1 MIEITIPRLGWSMDE
16 GRFSSWLKQEGE
28 KVVSGDQL
36 FVLEGEKSVQEI
48 ESLDAGILRL
58 LPTSPKAGDVV
69 LVGQLIGYLA
79 KEGEMLPAASE
90 AAVPVVSTPLA
101 EPLVTSGPPAAVRAE
116 PTRAGRLLSSPRARR
131 AAAVL
136 NVAISDVQGTG
147 KSGRVRERD
156 VENFA
161 SEGGPRALG
170 DAAANSETGAE
181 LSVPITVLRRTIA
194 ERMLASLANTAPVTL
209 HCQVDATKL
218 VALRVELKAA
228 AAGASIP
235 SYTDIIVKL
244 SASTL
249 LGFPMLA
256 GQWRENR
263 IVLPTEINIGI
274 AVDTEAGLLVPVA
287 HRVNL
292 LSLAELAATIR
303 KLIDGARGRKLPP
316 EDLRGGVFTITNL
329 GAFGIGAFNPIIN
342 FPETAILGLGAIRR
356 LPAVLSDGSIA
367 ARDQITLSLT
377 FDHRVVDGAPAAAF
391 LQALSERIGNPVIS
405 LLGFDATLPENRGG
419 VG

>member
-1 MIEITIPRLGWSMDE
+1 MIEITIPRLGWSMEE
-16 GRFSSWLKQEGE
+16 GKFASWLKQEGE
-28 KVVSGDQL
+28 RVASGEEL
-36 FVLEGEKSVQEI
+36 YVLEGEKAVQEI

-79 KEGEMLPAASE
+79 KEGEMPPPASETTVSALSTPRTDAPVTSASGQPAADQ
-90 AAVPVVSTPLA
+90 V
-101 EPLVTSGPPAAVRAE
+101 EPARS
-116 PTRAGRLLSSPRARR
+116 GRLLSSPRARR

-136 NVAISDVQGTG
+136 NVAISAVQGSG
-147 KSGRVRERD
+147 KSGRVRARD
-156 VENFA
+156 VENIAPVAA
-161 SEGGPRALG
+161 S
-170 DAAANSETGAE
+170 SESGAE
-181 LSVPITVLRRTIA
+181 RSVPVTVLRRTIA

-209 HCQVDATKL
+209 HCHVDATKL
-218 VALRVELKAA
+218 VALRGEFKAA
-228 AAGASIP
+228 ATGAPIP
-235 SYTDIIVKL
+235 SYTDIIAKL

-287 HRVNL
+287 HRVNF
-292 LSLAELAATIR
+292 LSLTELAVTTR

-316 EDLRGGVFTITNL
+316 EALRGGVFTITNL
-329 GAFGIGAFNPIIN
+329 GMFGIGAFNPIIN

-356 LPAVLSDGSIA
+356 IPSVLTDGSIA
-367 ARDQITLSLT
+367 ARDQIILSLT

-391 LQALSERIGNPVIS
+391 LREISERIENPMIS
-405 LLGFDATLPENRGG
+405 LLGFEAIQPAESGRG
-419 VG
+419 

>member
-1 MIEITIPRLGWSMDE
+1 MIEITIPRLGWSMEE
-16 GRFSSWLKQEGE
+16 GKFASWLKQEGE
-28 KVVSGDQL
+28 RVESGDQL
-36 FVLEGEKSVQEI
+36 FVLEGEKAVQEV

-58 LPTSPKAGDVV
+58 LPTSPKMGDVV
-69 LVGQLIGYLA
+69 MVGQLIGYLA
-79 KEGEMLPAASE
+79 KEGEMLPAAPE
-90 AAVPVVSTPLA
+90 AAVPAVSTPLA
-101 EPLVTSGPPAAVRAE
+101 EPPVASGQPAAVQAE
-116 PTRAGRLLSSPRARR
+116 PAPAGRLLSSPRARR
-131 AAAVL
+131 AAAFL

-147 KSGRVRERD
+147 KSGRVRARD

-161 SEGGPRALG
+161 SEGGPGALR
-170 DAAANSETGAE
+170 DAAASSDSGAE
-181 LSVPITVLRRTIA
+181 RSVPITVLRRTIA

-218 VALRVELKAA
+218 VALRAELKAA
-228 AAGASIP
+228 ATGASIP
-235 SYTDIIVKL
+235 SYTDIVAKL

-292 LSLAELAATIR
+292 LSLAELAATTR

-356 LPAVLSDGSIA
+356 LPAVLADGSIA

-391 LQALSERIGNPVIS
+391 LQALSERIGNPVI
-405 LLGFDATLPENRGG
+405 
-419 VG
+419 

>member
-1 MIEITIPRLGWSMDE
+1 
-16 GRFSSWLKQEGE
+16 
-28 KVVSGDQL
+28 
-36 FVLEGEKSVQEI
+36 
-48 ESLDAGILRL
+48 
-58 LPTSPKAGDVV
+58 
-69 LVGQLIGYLA
+69 
-79 KEGEMLPAASE
+79 
-90 AAVPVVSTPLA
+90 
-101 EPLVTSGPPAAVRAE
+101 
-116 PTRAGRLLSSPRARR
+116 
-131 AAAVL
+131 
-136 NVAISDVQGTG
+136 
-147 KSGRVRERD
+147 
-156 VENFA
+156 
-161 SEGGPRALG
+161 
-170 DAAANSETGAE
+170 
-181 LSVPITVLRRTIA
+181 
-194 ERMLASLANTAPVTL
+194 MLASLANTAPVTL

-218 VALRVELKAA
+218 VALRAELKAVA
-228 AAGASIP
+228 TGTSIP
-235 SYTDIIVKL
+235 SYTDIIAKL

-292 LSLAELAATIR
+292 LSLAELAVTTR
-303 KLIDGARGRKLPP
+303 RLIDGARGRKLPP

-391 LQALSERIGNPVIS
+391 LQALSERIGNPVVS
-405 LLGFDATLPENRGG
+405 LFG
-419 VG
+419 VEASQSAEPGRR

>member
-16 GRFSSWLKQEGE
+16 GKFASWLKQEGE
-28 KVVSGDQL
+28 SVASGDQL
-36 FVLEGEKSVQEI
+36 FVLEAEKSVQEI

-90 AAVPVVSTPLA
+90 AAVPAVSTPLA
-101 EPLVTSGPPAAVRAE
+101 ESPVASGQPAAVQAE
-116 PTRAGRLLSSPRARR
+116 PARAGRQLSSPRARR

-147 KSGRVRERD
+147 KSGRVRARD

-161 SEGGPRALG
+161 P
-170 DAAANSETGAE
+170 AAGTER
-181 LSVPITVLRRTIA
+181 SVPITVLRRTIA
-194 ERMLASLANTAPVTL
+194 ERMVASLANTAPVTL

-218 VALRVELKAA
+218 VALRAELKAA
-228 AAGASIP
+228 AVGASIP
-235 SYTDIIVKL
+235 SYTDIIAKL

-292 LSLAELAATIR
+292 LSLAELAVTTR
-303 KLIDGARGRKLPP
+303 RLIDDARGRKLPP

-329 GAFGIGAFNPIIN
+329 GAFGIGAFTPIIN

-391 LQALSERIGNPVIS
+391 LQALSERIGNPMMS
-405 LLGFDATLPENRGG
+405 LLGFETIQPAELGRR
-419 VG
+419 

>member
-16 GRFSSWLKQEGE
+16 GKFASWLKQEGE
-28 KVVSGDQL
+28 TVVSGDQL
-36 FVLEGEKSVQEI
+36 FVLEAEKSVQEI

-58 LPTSPKAGDVV
+58 LPTSPKTGDVV
-69 LVGQLIGYLA
+69 VVGQLIGYLA

-90 AAVPVVSTPLA
+90 AAVPAVSTPLGEPPVASGQPAAAQA
-101 EPLVTSGPPAAVRAE
+101 EPA
-116 PTRAGRLLSSPRARR
+116 RAGRPLSSPRARR

-147 KSGRVRERD
+147 KSGRVRARD

-161 SEGGPRALG
+161 PAAEPADAGVGGAR
-170 DAAANSETGAE
+170 
-181 LSVPITVLRRTIA
+181 SVPITVLRRTIA
-194 ERMLASLANTAPVTL
+194 ERMVASLANTAPVTL

-218 VALRVELKAA
+218 VALRAELKAA
-228 AAGASIP
+228 AVGASIP
-235 SYTDIIVKL
+235 SYTDIIAKL

-292 LSLAELAATIR
+292 LSLAELAVTTR
-303 KLIDGARGRKLPP
+303 RLIDDARGRKLPP

-329 GAFGIGAFNPIIN
+329 GAFGIGAFTPIIN

-391 LQALSERIGNPVIS
+391 LQALSERIGNPMMS
-405 LLGFDATLPENRGG
+405 LLGFETIQPAELGRR
-419 VG
+419 

>member
-1 MIEITIPRLGWSMDE
+1 MATEITIPRLGWSMDE
-16 GRFSSWLKQEGE
+16 GRFASWLKQEGE
-28 KVVSGDQL
+28 RVASGDQL
-36 FVLEGEKSVQEI
+36 FVLEGEKSLQEV

-58 LPTSPKAGDVV
+58 LPTSPKTGDVV

-90 AAVPVVSTPLA
+90 AAVPAVSTPLA
-101 EPLVTSGPPAAVRAE
+101 EPPVASGQPTAVHAE
-116 PTRAGRLLSSPRARR
+116 PAPADRRFSSPRARR

-147 KSGRVRERD
+147 KSGRVRAHD

-161 SEGGPRALG
+161 LALR
-170 DAAANSETGAE
+170 DAAASSATGE
-181 LSVPITVLRRTIA
+181 ERSVPITVLRRTIA

-218 VALRVELKAA
+218 VALRAELKAA
-228 AAGASIP
+228 ATGASIP
-235 SYTDIIVKL
+235 SYTDIIAKL

-292 LSLAELAATIR
+292 LSLAELAVTTR
-303 KLIDGARGRKLPP
+303 KLIDGAHRRKLPP

-356 LPAVLSDGSIA
+356 LPAVLADGSIA

-391 LQALSERIGNPVIS
+391 LQALSERIANPVI
-405 LLGFDATLPENRGG
+405 
-419 VG
+419 

>member
-1 MIEITIPRLGWSMDE
+1 MIEITIPRLGWSMEE
-16 GRFSSWLKQEGE
+16 GKFASWLKHEGE
-28 KVVSGDQL
+28 WVASGDQL
-36 FVLEGEKSVQEI
+36 FVLESDKTVQEV
-48 ESLDAGILRL
+48 ESLDGGILRL
-58 LPTSPKAGDVV
+58 LPTSPKTGDVV
-69 LVGQLIGYLA
+69 MVGQLIGYLA
-79 KEGEMLPAASE
+79 KEGEMLPAAPE
-90 AAVPVVSTPLA
+90 AAVPAVTTPLT
-101 EPLVTSGPPAAVRAE
+101 EPPVTSGQPAAVQAE
-116 PTRAGRLLSSPRARR
+116 AAPAGRPLSSPRARR

-147 KSGRVRERD
+147 KSGRVRARD

-161 SEGGPRALG
+161 SA
-170 DAAANSETGAE
+170 DAGAE
-181 LSVPITVLRRTIA
+181 RSVPITVLRRTIA

-218 VALRVELKAA
+218 VALRAELKAA
-228 AAGASIP
+228 ATGAPIP
-235 SYTDIIVKL
+235 SYTDIVAKL

-249 LGFPMLA
+249 LDFPMLA
-256 GQWRENR
+256 AQWRQNR

-292 LSLAELAATIR
+292 LSLAELAVTTR
-303 KLIDGARGRKLPP
+303 RLIDGARGRKLAP

-391 LQALSERIGNPVIS
+391 LQALSERIANPTN
-405 LLGFDATLPENRGG
+405 A
-419 VG
+419 

>member
-16 GRFSSWLKQEGE
+16 GKFASWLKQEGE
-28 KVVSGDQL
+28 SVASGDQL
-36 FVLEGEKSVQEI
+36 FVLEAEKSVQEI

-90 AAVPVVSTPLA
+90 AAVPAVSTPLA
-101 EPLVTSGPPAAVRAE
+101 ESPVASGQPAAVQAE
-116 PTRAGRLLSSPRARR
+116 PARAGRQLSSPRARR

-147 KSGRVRERD
+147 KSGRVRARD

-161 SEGGPRALG
+161 P
-170 DAAANSETGAE
+170 AAGTER
-181 LSVPITVLRRTIA
+181 SVPITVLRRTIA

-218 VALRVELKAA
+218 VALRAELKAA
-228 AAGASIP
+228 AVGASIP
-235 SYTDIIVKL
+235 SYTDIIAKL

-292 LSLAELAATIR
+292 LSLAELAVTTR
-303 KLIDGARGRKLPP
+303 RLIDDARGRKLPP

-329 GAFGIGAFNPIIN
+329 GAFGIGAFTPIIN

-391 LQALSERIGNPVIS
+391 LQALSERIGNPMMS
-405 LLGFDATLPENRGG
+405 LLGFETIQPAELGRR
-419 VG
+419 

>member
-16 GRFSSWLKQEGE
+16 GKFASWLKQEGE
-28 KVVSGDQL
+28 TVVSGDQL
-36 FVLEGEKSVQEI
+36 FVLEAEKSVQEI

-58 LPTSPKAGDVV
+58 LPTSPNAGDVV

-90 AAVPVVSTPLA
+90 AAVPAVSPPLA
-101 EPLVTSGPPAAVRAE
+101 VPPVASGQPAALQAE
-116 PTRAGRLLSSPRARR
+116 PARAGRLLSSPRARR

-147 KSGRVRERD
+147 KSGRVRARD

-161 SEGGPRALG
+161 P
-170 DAAANSETGAE
+170 AAASSETGTE
-181 LSVPITVLRRTIA
+181 RSVPITVLRRTIA
-194 ERMLASLANTAPVTL
+194 ERMVASLANTAPVTL

-218 VALRVELKAA
+218 VALRAELKAA
-228 AAGASIP
+228 AVGASIP
-235 SYTDIIVKL
+235 SYTDIIAKL

-292 LSLAELAATIR
+292 LSLAELAVITR
-303 KLIDGARGRKLPP
+303 KLVDGARGRNLPP

-391 LQALSERIGNPVIS
+391 LQALGERIGNPVIS
-405 LLGFDATLPENRGG
+405 LLGFEALQPAEPGRR
-419 VG
+419 

>member
-1 MIEITIPRLGWSMDE
+1 MIEITIPRLGWSMEE
-16 GRFSSWLKQEGE
+16 GKFASWLKQEGE
-28 KVVSGDQL
+28 RVASGDQL
-36 FVLEGEKSVQEI
+36 FLLEGEKAVQEV

-90 AAVPVVSTPLA
+90 AAVPAVSTPLA
-101 EPLVTSGPPAAVRAE
+101 EPPVTSGQPAAVQAE
-116 PTRAGRLLSSPRARR
+116 PAPAGRLLSSPRARR

-147 KSGRVRERD
+147 KSGRVRARD

-161 SEGGPRALG
+161 PAADALR
-170 DAAANSETGAE
+170 DAAASSETGAE
-181 LSVPITVLRRTIA
+181 RSIPITVLRRTIA

-228 AAGASIP
+228 ATGASIP
-235 SYTDIIVKL
+235 SYTDIIAKL
-244 SASTL
+244 SAATL
-249 LGFPMLA
+249 LDFPMLA

-287 HRVNL
+287 HRVNF
-292 LSLAELAATIR
+292 LSLAELAVTTR
-303 KLIDGARGRKLPP
+303 KLIDGVRGRKLPP

-405 LLGFDATLPENRGG
+405 LLGFEAVQPAEPGRR
-419 VG
+419 